1 MRPPRGLLMA
11 AALTTVLI
19 AARAV
24 APGAVG
30 LPAAVAVPLRDP
42 GIHARPVPGEVVHP
56 FQAPATTFA
65 SGHRGVDL
73 AAAPG
78 DPVGASAAG
87 TVRFA
92 GTVADQVWVTVDHG
106 QGIRTTYGPLGD
118 VEVAPGQA
126 VTRGAI
132 LGSVAGPPHDDDR
145 VALHWGARR
154 GDTYIDPMG
163 LLVPLRASLVG
174 PGSWHVGDLP
184 DVPSYRPWDGRHHWG
199 LVPRSRGATGPG
211 WVLPPNPNR
220 VIGIAG
226 LGSRTGEPPFDLTHL
241 GYEEGDVA
249 YLSYA
254 PDGGPYGPEHTW
266 QGVDAAARRL
276 EEDLREAW
284 AADPGRAVD
293 LVGHSMG
300 GVVALH
306 YLLHHHDPT
315 DPGLPPIGNVVTVA
329 SPLEGAD
336 LAQAL
341 AEGDD
346 HPLGWFLL
354 EAAGRLVPG
363 HDPTSQAIED
373 LAVDGELIAGL
384 TGAWAEASRAPYSG
398 PLATG
403 TRVLTL
409 GGDLDLVVPEH
420 RSDLNGAAHVVLP
433 GTHDGVRRTEAVR
446 IVAHEFLAGRPVP
459 GEPGGI
465 GHWLSRPVGWF
476 ERTLVDG
483 LLPG

>member
-1 MRPPRGLLMA
+1 MRPLRGLVHAAPPVALAMA
-11 AALTTVLI
+11 LIVTLGAAGLQG
-19 AARAV
+19 AA
-24 APGAVG
+24 
-30 LPAAVAVPLRDP
+30 AVPLRDP
-42 GIHARPVPGEVVHP
+42 GIHARPVPGEVLQP
-56 FQAPATTFA
+56 FRAPETTFA

-73 AAAPG
+73 AALPG
-78 DPVGASAAG
+78 DPVGASATG
-87 TVRFA
+87 TVSFA
-92 GTVADQVWVTVDHG
+92 GTVAGQVWVTVDHG
-106 QGIRTTYGPLGD
+106 RGIRTTYGPLAD
-118 VEVAPGQA
+118 VEVVSGRT

-132 LGSVAGPPHDDDR
+132 LGAVAGAPHDDGR
-145 VALHWGARR
+145 PALHWGARR
-154 GDTYIDPMG
+154 GDTYIDPMS
-163 LLVPLRASLVG
+163 LLVPLVASLVG

-184 DVPSYRPWDGRHHWG
+184 DVPSYGPWDGRHRWG
-199 LVPRSRGATGPG
+199 LVPRSREATGPG
-211 WVLPPNPNR
+211 WALPPNPNR

-226 LGSRTGEPPFDLTHL
+226 LGSQTGAPPFDLTHL
-241 GYEEGDVA
+241 GYDEDDVS

-266 QGVDAAARRL
+266 EGVDAAARRL
-276 EEDLREAW
+276 EEDLRAAW

-306 YLLHHHDPT
+306 YLLRHHDPT

-346 HPLGWFLL
+346 DPLGWLLL
-354 EAAGRLVPG
+354 EAVGRLVPG

-384 TGAWAEASRAPYSG
+384 TGAWAEASRAPFAG

-420 RSDLNGAAHVVLP
+420 RSDLDGAAHVVLP

-446 IVAHEFLAGRPVP
+446 IVAREFLAGRPVP

-476 ERTLVDG
+476 ERTLIDG